1 MNPER
6 GNGGGDGAARPP
18 GELWTVQRVLTW
30 TANKFA
36 ERDKQPARLEAEV
49 LLAHVLKMNRVS
61 LYVNY
66 ERPLDPAE
74 LAAYRELVKRRL
86 AGEPSAYLVG
96 KQEFWALPLAVDARV
111 LVPRRDTETLVE
123 TALEL
128 LGNSGV
134 VAPRILDIGTGSG
147 AIALALAKTRPD
159 ASVVATD
166 VSADALEVAQVNAAA
181 LGLDDRVSFAEGDLA
196 ASASGPFNLV
206 VSNPP
211 YIRAGDL
218 AGLMAEVRHEPR
230 LALDGGADGLAVY
243 RRLIPVAAGLLAE
256 GGALAL
262 EIGAEQAAEVSALV
276 SAAGLTA
283 ETRRD
288 LARLD
293 RVVIGRK

>member
-1 MNPER
+1 MSTA
-6 GNGGGDGAARPP
+6 GNGSGDGATRPP

-96 KQEFWALPLAVDARV
+96 KQEFWTLPLAVDARV

-134 VAPRILDIGTGSG
+134 VAPRLLDIGTGSG

-159 ASVVATD
+159 ATVVATD
-166 VSADALEVAQVNAAA
+166 VSADALEVARANAAA
-181 LGLDDRVSFAEGDLA
+181 LGLGDRVSFVQGDLA
-196 ASASGPFNLV
+196 AGATGPFHLV

-211 YIRAGDL
+211 YVRAGDL

-230 LALDGGADGLAVY
+230 LALDGGADGLEVY
-243 RRLIPVAAGLLAE
+243 RRLIPVAAGLMAE

-262 EIGAEQAAEVSALV
+262 EIGADQAGEVSALGG
-276 SAAGLTA
+276 AAGLTA

>member
-1 MNPER
+1 MNP
-6 GNGGGDGAARPP
+6 
-18 GELWTVQRVLTW
+18 ELWTVQRVLTW

-36 ERDKQPARLEAEV
+36 ERDKHPARLEAEV
-49 LLAHVLKMNRVS
+49 LLAHVLKMSRVS

-66 ERPLDPAE
+66 ERPLEPAE
-74 LAAYRELVKRRL
+74 LGAYRELVKRRL

-96 KQEFWALPLAVDARV
+96 KQEFWTLPLAVDARV

-128 LGNSGV
+128 LGNSGSGV
-134 VAPRILDIGTGSG
+134 TAPRILDIGTGSG

-166 VSADALEVAQVNAAA
+166 VSTDALEVARANAAA
-181 LGLDDRVSFAEGDLA
+181 LGLGDRVSFAHGDLA
-196 ASASGPFNLV
+196 AGVTGPFHLV

-230 LALDGGADGLAVY
+230 LALDGGADGLEVY
-243 RRLIPVAAGLLAE
+243 RRLIPVAAALLAE

-262 EIGAEQAAEVSALV
+262 EIGADQAAEVSALV
-276 SAAGLTA
+276 AAAGLAA